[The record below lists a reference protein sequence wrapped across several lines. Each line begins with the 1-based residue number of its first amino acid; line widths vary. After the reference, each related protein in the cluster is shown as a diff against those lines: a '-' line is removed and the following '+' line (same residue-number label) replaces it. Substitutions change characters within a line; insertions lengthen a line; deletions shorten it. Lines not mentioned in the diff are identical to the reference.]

1 MTLGEVLV
9 YVIPIL
15 LGVGVFF
22 LCRYMEVDLA
32 IDIVTFY
39 ADKMRGSIFTGFL
52 TLGSFLL
59 ALKTGILIKIKEGV
73 YDKEDYQKK
82 VREPGLL
89 GISTVYGPLRR
100 LSRLMSIA
108 VLSALITSSLQLT
121 LGLISDWRATAAC
134 LSIASFSISVLI
146 ASFISIQFN
155 LGIWFD
161 LMEDNVS
168 NAEKKECVCNTK
180 KRSD

>member
-1 MTLGEVLV
+1 MLKEIKFVEILV

-15 LGVGVFF
+15 LGTGVFF
-22 LCRYMEVDLA
+22 LCRYMELDLA

-73 YDKEDYQKK
+73 YDKEDYQEKA
-82 VREPGLL
+82 REPGLL
-89 GISTVYGPLRR
+89 GVSTVYGPLRR
-100 LSRLMSIA
+100 LSRLMSVA

-121 LGLISDWRATAAC
+121 LGLFSDWRATAVC
-134 LSIASFSISVLI
+134 LSFAIFAISVLI
-146 ASFISIQFN
+146 ASFISIQIN

-161 LMEDNVS
+161 LLEKNVS
-168 NAEKKECVCNTK
+168 PTTK
-180 KRSD
+180 K

>member
-1 MTLGEVLV
+1 MLKEIRFVEILV
-9 YVIPIL
+9 YIIPIL

-22 LCRYMEVDLA
+22 LCRYMELDLA

-82 VREPGLL
+82 AREPGLL
-89 GISTVYGPLRR
+89 GVSTVYGPLRR
-100 LSRLMSIA
+100 LSRLMSVA

-121 LGLISDWRATAAC
+121 LGLFSDWRATAVC
-134 LSIASFSISVLI
+134 LSVASFAISVLI
-146 ASFISIQFN
+146 ASFISIQIN

-161 LMEDNVS
+161 LMEENVS
-168 NAEKKECVCNTK
+168 PATKKE
-180 KRSD
+180 